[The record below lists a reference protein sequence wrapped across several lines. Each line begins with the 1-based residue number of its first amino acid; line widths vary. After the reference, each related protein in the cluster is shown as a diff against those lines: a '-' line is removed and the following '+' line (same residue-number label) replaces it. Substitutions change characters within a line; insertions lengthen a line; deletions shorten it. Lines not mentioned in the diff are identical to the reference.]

1 VGSYKGLHGGMFSE
15 QHSRSSGMSEAIS
28 QQVVIAEDQFP
39 SLVAYFRDDET
50 SCNSKLLS
58 GDDCRGE
65 GRGRQIDREVYT
77 R

>member
-1 VGSYKGLHGGMFSE
+1 
-15 QHSRSSGMSEAIS
+15 MSEAIF

-39 SLVAYFRDDET
+39 SLLAYFRDDKT
-50 SCNSKLLS
+50 PYNSKPLS
-58 GDDCRGE
+58 GDDDGGE